1 MTDAR
6 YESAQLTN
14 DGAGR
19 GWDFTPTAR
28 RRRYPINLIKACL
41 ALAAGCV
48 VIAALW
54 VKL

>member
-14 DGAGR
+14 QAQGR
-19 GWDFTPTAR
+19 GWDFSPYRT
-28 RRRYPINLIKACL
+28 RRYPINLIKASL
-41 ALAAGCV
+41 VLAAGCV

-54 VKL
+54 MM